1 MHRSTLGHE
10 RPTHL
15 VCFPVEQRRLLS
27 RTCSITQASET
38 FPGLK
43 ILSLTSLRVL
53 WKLIRSPVCQLL
65 GFPLIYRG
73 WICRRWC
80 TRCLWLNRVLFS
92 VLLFL
97 TQKKL
102 IHYTREG
109 TGEVVF
115 MFLTKRAQYSW
126 LLSLP
131 TYSSVEMRVRPCGRQ
146 SKGPGPFSTTYLKTN
161 VSFIMFFVIYLF
173 CQISFK

>member
-1 MHRSTLGHE
+1 MASNMLGQE
-10 RPTHL
+10 ATPKQNLFKNT
-15 VCFPVEQRRLLS
+15 
-27 RTCSITQASET
+27 SIRNISWTKNSIPY
-38 FPGLK
+38 FLK
-43 ILSLTSLRVL
+43 RVL
-53 WKLIRSPVCQLL
+53 WKLIRSPVYQLL
-65 GFPLIYRG
+65 GFHLIYRG

-97 TQKKL
+97 TQKKP
-102 IHYTREG
+102 IHYTREA

-131 TYSSVEMRVRPCGRQ
+131 TYSRVETRVWPCGRQ

-161 VSFIMFFVIYLF
+161 VSFIMFFVI
-173 CQISFK
+173 